1 MAKPKVGTE
10 MTDMTNMTTK
20 SLEFL
25 SEGSWKLIM
34 QVAHTLTTGVINI
47 KIMKKMEGGR
57 LGSAFVLALRLVD
70 ITTQ

>member
-1 MAKPKVGTE
+1 MPKPKTITE
-10 MTDMTNMTTK
+10 MTDITTMTIK

-47 KIMKKMEGGR
+47 KIMNKMEGGR

-70 ITTQ
+70 TTTQ